1 MRFIPLQCGK
11 YGTKSVDTSEIWC
24 CERYAEGNTVTYTL
38 LIMGSVP
45 VIVNRAVQISTSIS
59 IRNVKR
65 NVILCSR
72 MNVFVVSQ
80 CVRTLKEGAIS
91 VIEDDFC
98 DVDYPPVRGRD
109 FNKRAT
115 VSMLLDV
122 FRCSPKE
129 VESIVLKYPELKFVS
144 ARNAQSNIQF
154 LKDRGVPEEVLQQ
167 NPWLLKYR
175 AGD

>member
-1 MRFIPLQCGK
+1 
-11 YGTKSVDTSEIWC
+11 
-24 CERYAEGNTVTYTL
+24 
-38 LIMGSVP
+38 
-45 VIVNRAVQISTSIS
+45 
-59 IRNVKR
+59 
-65 NVILCSR
+65 
-72 MNVFVVSQ
+72 MNAFVVTQ
-80 CVRTLKEGAIS
+80 CVRTLKERAIS

-98 DVDYPPVRGRD
+98 DVEYPPVRGRD
-109 FNKRAT
+109 CNKKAA

-122 FRCSPKE
+122 FGCSPKE
-129 VESIVLKYPELKFVS
+129 VESMVLKYPELKFVS